1 MSRYLAGRL
10 GETLLVTLVMSFL
23 IYGLIGLMPGD
34 PIDLM
39 LNADP
44 RLRPE
49 DAARLRSLYGL
60 DVPLTERY
68 FNWLVAALQGDFGYS
83 RLYAQPVLDVL
94 GPALQNSLALL
105 GTSFVAALAIA
116 IPVGIFAAL
125 KPQSIRDH
133 AINVLCFAGISVPPF
148 WLALLLIMLFA
159 VTLGWLPAGGVG
171 TIGAAGFSATSV
183 GDSLAHLVLPVVT
196 LTLAS
201 VAGYTRFVRAAM
213 IEAMRQDYVRTARAK
228 GATVA
233 RVLIHHALRNA
244 LLPVV
249 TIIALNFGALVSGAL
264 ITETMFAYPGMGR
277 LIYEAIMGND
287 YNLALVALLLA
298 TVLTLSANLAADIAY
313 GALDPR
319 IRLGAA

>member
-10 GETLLVTLVMSFL
+10 GETLLVTLLMSFL
-23 IYGLIGLMPGD
+23 IYALIGLMPGD

-49 DAARLRSLYGL
+49 DAARLRSLHGL
-60 DVPLTERY
+60 DVPLSERY
-68 FNWLVAALQGDFGYS
+68 LNWLTAALGGDFGYS
-83 RLYAQPVLDVL
+83 RLYAQPVLEVL
-94 GPALQNSLALL
+94 GPALGNSLALL
-105 GTSFVAALAIA
+105 GTSFVLALAIA
-116 IPVGIFAAL
+116 IPTGVFAAL
-125 KPQSIRDH
+125 RPQSIADH
-133 AINVLCFAGISVPPF
+133 AINLLCFAGISVPPF

-159 VTLGWLPAGGVG
+159 VTLGWLPAGGV
-171 TIGAAGFSATSV
+171 ATV
-183 GDSLAHLVLPVVT
+183 GVGGVLDWLRHLVLPVAT

-201 VAGYTRFVRAAM
+201 VAGYTRFVRASV
-213 IEAMRQDYVRTARAK
+213 IEALRQDYVRTARAK
-228 GATVA
+228 GASTA

-264 ITETMFAYPGMGR
+264 ITETMYAYPGMGR

-298 TVLTLSANLAADIAY
+298 TVLTLLANLAADIAY

-319 IRLGAA
+319 ISLGTT